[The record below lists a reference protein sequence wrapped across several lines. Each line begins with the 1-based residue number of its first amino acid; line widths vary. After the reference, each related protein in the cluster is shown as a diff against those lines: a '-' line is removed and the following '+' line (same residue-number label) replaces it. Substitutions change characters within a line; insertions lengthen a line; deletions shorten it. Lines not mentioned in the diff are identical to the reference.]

1 MKTSILAASVALLA
15 TMTLAHGGTTPDQSH
30 RPCYRVTI
38 QNDPVN
44 ESDVR
49 QNCDR
54 NVSRTVQVGARN
66 QAQTIQTGSVNN
78 SKVRQYDFDSARYF
92 GRIRRD

>member
-1 MKTSILAASVALLA
+1 MKTSILSAGVLLLA
-15 TMTLAHGGTTPDQSH
+15 AMPLAHGDSAPDQSH

-38 QNDPVN
+38 QSDRVN

-49 QNCDR
+49 QSCER

-66 QAQTIQTGSVNN
+66 RAQTIQTGSVNN
-78 SKVRQYDFDSARYF
+78 NKVRQYHFDRSRYF
-92 GRIRRD
+92 GRMRRD

>member
-1 MKTSILAASVALLA
+1 MKASILSACVLLSAA
-15 TMTLAHGGTTPDQSH
+15 TPIAHGGSTPEQSQ

-38 QNDPVN
+38 QNDRVN

-49 QNCDR
+49 QNCER

-66 QAQTIQTGSVNN
+66 RAQTIQTGGVNN
-78 SKVRQYDFDSARYF
+78 NKVRQYHFDSSDYF
-92 GRIRRD
+92 GRMRRD

>member
-1 MKTSILAASVALLA
+1 MKTSISLGAVLLLAAVPF
-15 TMTLAHGGTTPDQSH
+15 AHGGTPPDQPH

-38 QNDPVN
+38 QTDRVN

-54 NVSRTVQVGARN
+54 NVSRTVQVGAQNR
-66 QAQTIQTGSVNN
+66 AQTIQAGRVNN
-78 SKVRQYDFDSARYF
+78 NKVRQYHFDRSRYS
-92 GRIRRD
+92 GRMRRN